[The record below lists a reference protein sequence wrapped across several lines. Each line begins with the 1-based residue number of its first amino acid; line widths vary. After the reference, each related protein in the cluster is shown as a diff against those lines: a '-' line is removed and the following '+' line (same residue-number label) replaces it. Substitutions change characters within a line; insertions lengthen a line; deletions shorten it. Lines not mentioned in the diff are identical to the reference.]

1 MFDFKGK
8 IILVTG
14 AAGNLGGAVVEE
26 YLKAN
31 GTVVAIDHRTGRLDD
46 QFESIDTSGRVHIFD
61 GIDLTDRQ
69 AVMSLADDVRD
80 EVGLVDIIVNTVG
93 GFTAGDPVH
102 ELPIQTLQKMIDLN
116 VKTLLNT
123 SGGFVPHLVEN
134 QGGKIITIGS
144 RSSFSGG
151 AKTGAYAAA
160 KSAVLRMTES
170 MAAELK
176 AANIQVNCV
185 IPSTIDT
192 PENRQAMPK
201 ADYSKWV
208 KPEKIAQSI
217 LFLTSPAADAISGI
231 GLPVYGGA

>member
-1 MFDFKGK
+1 MFDYKGK

-14 AAGNLGGAVVEE
+14 AAGNLGNAVVEE

-31 GTVVAIDHRTGRLDD
+31 GTVVAVDRQTGRLDD
-46 QFESIDTSGRVHIFD
+46 NFESIDTSAKLHIFN
-61 GIDLTDRQ
+61 GVDLTDRQ

-80 EVGLVDIIVNTVG
+80 QVGLVGIVVNTVG
-93 GFTAGDPVH
+93 GFTAGDPIH
-102 ELPIQTLQKMIDLN
+102 ELPMQTLQRMIDLN
-116 VKTLLNT
+116 IKTFLNT
-123 SGGFVPHLVEN
+123 SAGFIPHLIEK

-144 RSSFSGG
+144 RSSLSGG
-151 AKTGAYAAA
+151 AQTGAYAAA
-160 KSAVLRMTES
+160 KSALLRMTES

-176 AANIQVNCV
+176 TSNIQANCV

-231 GLPVYGGA
+231 ALPVYGRA